1 MIAEYSEE
9 ARQAVRARTPL
20 GRLGDPH
27 EIAAVARYLISDG
40 ASYINGETIQ
50 VNGGSATV

>member
-1 MIAEYSEE
+1 MIAEYSEA
-9 ARQAVRARTPL
+9 ARDGGRARTPL

-27 EIAAVARYLISDG
+27 EIAAVARFLISDA

-50 VNGGSATV
+50 VNGGGATV